1 MKLLENKRDNEQEIS
16 AMDWKDFVA
25 LCIAMYQLFLP
36 RLLTIIAGAVIV
48 AYLLLWFFS
57 R

>member
-1 MKLLENKRDNEQEIS
+1 MKLSETGRDKEQEVF
-16 AMDWKDFVA
+16 ALGWKDFLA

-36 RLLTIIAGAVIV
+36 RLFTVIAGTIIT

-57 R
+57 Q

>member
-1 MKLLENKRDNEQEIS
+1 MKLLENKRDKEQEIS
-16 AMDWKDFVA
+16 AMEWKDFVA

>member
-1 MKLLENKRDNEQEIS
+1 MKLLETKRDKEQEVS
-16 AMDWKDFVA
+16 AMEWKDFVA

-36 RLLTIIAGAVIV
+36 RLFTVIAGTIIA

-57 R
+57 Q